1 MSLIV
6 EIKQHGGLK
15 FSTANLIKKTKK
27 KTKRKT
33 QEAAIGAIWEE
44 AAWIPALRYVKL
56 LVKVTKQ

>member
-6 EIKQHGGLK
+6 EKQHGGLK

-27 KTKRKT
+27 KKKRKT

-44 AAWIPALRYVKL
+44 AACISALRYVKL
-56 LVKVTKQ
+56 LVKVTNQ